1 MADESTSQEKT
12 ATLAQIAA
20 RDHSAMLQNAL
31 NINPAKMVSDA
42 LGANSV
48 AARVQEMVGAN
59 SVAARV
65 QEMVGANSVA
75 ARVQEMVGANSVSAR
90 MQELDAFDPSKAMQ
104 NALATIYYESIQNAF
119 PHLIVYAEPVAP
131 ALE

>member
-12 ATLAQIAA
+12 ATLAQVAA

-75 ARVQEMVGANSVSAR
+75 ARVQE
-90 MQELDAFDPSKAMQ
+90 
-104 NALATIYYESIQNAF
+104 LATNDYEADREEE
-119 PHLIVYAEPVAP
+119 AVANDYEEAVDP
-131 ALE
+131 TLAT